1 MTKSELIKK
10 VQAQFPVFEQADI
23 ALVVK
28 TIFDSMGQALKRG
41 EKIEIRGFGTFTARE
56 RKARVGRNPKSGAA
70 VELPDRKAPF
80 FKAAKDLRIKVDQRN
95 EL

>member
-10 VQAQFPVFEQADI
+10 VQAQFPIFEQADI
-23 ALVVK
+23 TLVVK

-70 VELPDRKAPF
+70 VDLPDRKAPF
-80 FKAAKDLRIKVDQRN
+80 FKAAKALRIKVDQKK
-95 EL
+95 

>member
-10 VQAQFPVFEQADI
+10 VQAQFPIFEQADI
-23 ALVVK
+23 TLVVK

-70 VELPDRKAPF
+70 VDLPDRKAPF
-80 FKAAKDLRIKVDQRN
+80 FKAAKALRIKVDPKN